1 MPIPKPQVGE
11 SQDQYVS
18 RCVSEIYNEYGEK
31 QSVAICIQ
39 QYNQNMTMTTSQKVN
54 NRIARIGQLK
64 GINLNADGSY
74 DLKEPCYNGYEQY
87 GTKIVDGREVPN
99 CIPID

>member
-1 MPIPKPQVGE
+1 MPIPSPQVGE

-18 RCVSEIYNEYGEK
+18 RCVSEIYDEYG
-31 QSVAICIQ
+31 QAQGTAICIQ
-39 QYNQNMTMTTSQKVN
+39 QYNQNMSMTTAQKVN
-54 NRIARIGQLK
+54 RKIARVSRLK

-74 DLKEPCYNGYEQY
+74 NLEEPCWKNYRQY
-87 GTKIVDGREVPN
+87 GTKIVDGKEVPN